1 MCSHRRR
8 VGKCLYRISG
18 TSSLRSGLSVAN
30 WRILATDAGW
40 TPHRWE
46 VVTNLMTRSTVVSED
61 VSSYSH
67 ALHQNTQHPLP
78 AGLKSITMLTNHLY
92 FTWIKLYFCMR
103 NYFLMLQFYS
113 TFSLPIISFCKLFHT
128 YFPIQ
133 WRVLQFINAL
143 LTITSSD
150 LCTITILSGVELAKR
165 HRQ

>member
-18 TSSLRSGLSVAN
+18 TSSVRSRLSVAD
-30 WRILATDAGW
+30 WRNFASHASH
-40 TPHRWE
+40 HRWE
-46 VVTNLMTRSTVVSED
+46 VVTNLMTRSRVVSED
-61 VSSYSH
+61 VCSYSH

-78 AGLKSITMLTNHLY
+78 AGLKSITILTNHLY
-92 FTWIKLYFCMR
+92 FTWIKVYFCMR

-133 WRVLQFINAL
+133 WRVLQFINAH
-143 LTITSSD
+143 
-150 LCTITILSGVELAKR
+150 ITIWSGVELAMR